1 MAVGRVM
8 RIGRSLDNELVV
20 SDLQVSRHHAE
31 FRATS
36 DGRFEIVDLG
46 SHNGTYVNGQPVRQ
60 QIIGPNDIVGV
71 GHSTFRL
78 VGDRLEEFVDT
89 GDVSFSARHL
99 TVTVDGGKQI
109 LKDVSFGVPEKS
121 LIAVIGPSGSGK
133 STLLKALTGYRPANQ
148 GDVLYDN
155 RNLYKQFAELRQ
167 RIGLVP
173 QDDILHKELTVRKA
187 LRYAAKLRFPGDT
200 AVSEREA
207 RIEEVLR
214 ELKLDI
220 HKDKKVT
227 ALSGGQRKRVSVA
240 LELLTKPSLIFL
252 DEPTSGLDPGMDRD
266 VMQLLRGLAD
276 DGRTVLVVTHSVA
289 ELALCDKLL
298 VMAPGGSV
306 AYFGPP
312 EEALN
317 FFGYETWAD
326 VFSAFEN
333 YRDYDWAGRWKG
345 SQHYQM
351 YAADIDAVA
360 PQSVHVQPQMVHP
373 PKAQSWGSQLWTL
386 VRRYCSVIA
395 SDRGF
400 IALMLLLPAVLG
412 GVSCVIPSDYGLAPP
427 APHHFNQDAG
437 TIMLILSV
445 GACFAGA
452 ANSVRELIKERVIY
466 ERERAVGLSRSAY
479 LMSKVIV
486 LGVITAVQGV
496 LITAIGF
503 SVRKLPE
510 HGVVIKNLLSR
521 RALPGDHRP
530 RLHLDDDRPRDLL
543 AGQDRREDDAAAGD
557 VRDRPGRLHR
567 HHVQDLRLAGC
578 RAGRLADALTLGHRR
593 RGSLAEPLAHHGPDG
608 QEQPQQPRPA
618 LVAHRS
624 ASGRSTWSSSF
635 SSAPPAASWSP
646 GCCAATSRRSCAS
659 NRPVRTPKG
668 GGTREGAA
676 ALRRL
681 AEVCAPRRSVGR
693 VHVVHRAVHLGRVV
707 AGGGDVGDRVVDVPG
722 GAVDVVR
729 LEGRVDD
736 LQQTLGGDAGGGVGV
751 PVVDGVGVAG
761 GLPHD
766 VAVEAVVGARDALGV
781 HDVQGL
787 LDPAVKV
794 VGVGLGGAGAG
805 AALTGLRSSERL
817 AASLSA
823 RSLSAF
829 ALAAAS
835 ASAFFLASAS
845 AFACLAALSDCLESS
860 SDWVAPKEEAFQA
873 TGFTEAA
880 CWPLPSAEAPGTSA
894 NARAAAPAAAMPS
907 GGELVDLGQTGIAR
921 DGGAHAEQNLF
932 QSRESQWPGT
942 VREKRRTFRS
952 TAPCDAAIV
961 SGCKKSCGKG
971 VTYYP
976 ASLTRGVRSARRIDS
991 LPAEAAP
998 YGPLTRPL
1006 GGFVRD
1012 VRPMSGLTPGA
1023 AHAHPVCPNP
1033 YAKFAIKK
1041 NA

>member
-1 MAVGRVM
+1 MGHGVPELVLELNGQTWTLDPSRSYTLGRDPQGDMVLQDARVSWRHATVRWEGRSWVIEDHGSTNGTYVQGQRIHHTEIGPGSTVHLGNATDGPRLSLTAGAAGAGVGAPAADLYSAQTAMAAPLQHQAPPQQAPHQPQHQQPGGWQQPGQYQPQQPQQGGWQQQPQQAYVPQQPGPGGHQPPPHGGAPSQGGAPPVYGDRSPTSFHQMAVGRGTM
-8 RIGRSLDNELVV
+8 RIGRALENDLVV

-31 FRATS
+31 FRATG

-60 QIIGPNDIVGV
+60 QVIGPQDIVGV

-200 AVSEREA
+200 AASEREA
-207 RIEEVLR
+207 RIDEVLR

-333 YRDYDWAGRWKG
+333 YRDYDWSGRWRG

-360 PQSVHVQPQMVHP
+360 PQSVHVQPQMVRP

-386 VRRYCSVIA
+386 MRRYASVIA

-400 IALMLLLPAVLG
+400 MALMLILPAVLG
-412 GVSCVIPSDYGLAPP
+412 GVSTVIPSDFGLGP
-427 APHHFNQDAG
+427 ASKGHFNQDAG
-437 TIMLILSV
+437 TIMLILAV
-445 GACFAGA
+445 GMCFSGA

-479 LMSKVIV
+479 LMSKVVV
-486 LGVITAVQGV
+486 LGLITAVQAV
-496 LITAIGF
+496 LICAIGF
-503 SVRKLPE
+503 STRKLPE
-510 HGVVIKNLLSR
+510 HGLIVKAAPAVELCLVII
-521 RALPGDHRP
+521 ALGFTCMMIG
-530 RLHLDDDRPRDLL
+530 L
-543 AGQDRREDDAAAGD
+543 
-557 VRDRPGRLHR
+557 VI
-567 HHVQDLRLAGC
+567 
-578 RAGRLADALTLGHRR
+578 
-593 RGSLAEPLAHHGPDG
+593 S
-608 QEQPQQPRPA
+608 A
-618 LVAHRS
+618 LVKTAEKTMPLLVMF
-624 ASGRSTWSSSF
+624 AIVQVVFTGILF
-635 SSAPPAASWSP
+635 KVFDSP
-646 GCCAATSRRSCAS
+646 G
-659 NRPVRTPKG
+659 V
-668 GGTREGAA
+668 EQ
-676 ALRRL
+676 
-681 AEVCAPRRSVGR
+681 
-693 VHVVHRAVHLGRVV
+693 V
-707 AGGGDVGDRVVDVPG
+707 AWLMP
-722 GAVDVVR
+722 
-729 LEGRVDD
+729 
-736 LQQTLGGDAGGGVGV
+736 
-751 PVVDGVGVAG
+751 
-761 GLPHD
+761 
-766 VAVEAVVGARDALGV
+766 ARWAI
-781 HDVQGL
+781 
-787 LDPAVKV
+787 
-794 VGVGLGGAGAG
+794 AGAG
-805 AALTGLRSSERL
+805 TTLDLSHVMAPFDKSRPPKLDPLWEHTATQWGIDIVALIVIGVACGFAVARLLRRHEPEVMR
-817 AASLSA
+817 
-823 RSLSAF
+823 
-829 ALAAAS
+829 
-835 ASAFFLASAS
+835 
-845 AFACLAALSDCLESS
+845 
-860 SDWVAPKEEAFQA
+860 K
-873 TGFTEAA
+873 
-880 CWPLPSAEAPGTSA
+880 
-894 NARAAAPAAAMPS
+894 
-907 GGELVDLGQTGIAR
+907 
-921 DGGAHAEQNLF
+921 
-932 QSRESQWPGT
+932 
-942 VREKRRTFRS
+942 
-952 TAPCDAAIV
+952 
-961 SGCKKSCGKG
+961 
-971 VTYYP
+971 
-976 ASLTRGVRSARRIDS
+976 
-991 LPAEAAP
+991 
-998 YGPLTRPL
+998 
-1006 GGFVRD
+1006 
-1012 VRPMSGLTPGA
+1012 
-1023 AHAHPVCPNP
+1023 
-1033 YAKFAIKK
+1033 
-1041 NA
+1041 